1 MLLQET
7 FGTGIIEKLPMVK
20 KILLTISIIFF
31 FAFTAQ
37 VSFAQTVSPKP
48 TALPKAP
55 PTPVTSYATAKVISV
70 LSQGNKNIAGL
81 QHPYQKLQLQ
91 ILDGPDTGKTL
102 TLTYG
107 DMVSITQN
115 QEVTSGQT
123 IVLMKSATPRQT
135 TYQIVD
141 NYRLTNLYPIA
152 ILFLVVVLLVTRLK
166 GLGAIVGLA
175 ISLAVIIAFIVP
187 QILAGQDPLLASIVG
202 ALFIMVATMYLAHGF
217 SQKTNIALIATS
229 LALVLTGILS
239 YVAVHMTFLN
249 GLGSEDAASLQFG
262 STGTINFQ
270 GLLLGGIII
279 GSLGVLEDITTGLAA
294 SIQEL
299 SLANHKLKFRQLVGS
314 GLRIGSEHIAAL
326 VNTLVLAYAGVGLP
340 IFLFLVINPNHQPLW
355 FIINSELIME
365 EIVRTLAGGIG
376 LILAVPLT
384 AIFAAWAFQQK
395 GR

>member
-1 MLLQET
+1 
-7 FGTGIIEKLPMVK
+7 MVK
-20 KILLTISIIFF
+20 KILLAIVFVFF
-31 FAFTAQ
+31 SASLAP
-37 VSFAQTVSPKP
+37 VSFAQTATPTAKP
-48 TALPKAP
+48 TSLPKAP
-55 PTPVTSYATAKVISV
+55 PAPLENYTKAKVLSV
-70 LSQGNKNIAGL
+70 LAQGNKTVVGQA
-81 QHPYQKLQLQ
+81 HPYQKLQVQ
-91 ILDGPDTGKTL
+91 ILDGPEAGKTIRL
-102 TLTYG
+102 SYG
-107 DMVSITQN
+107 DQVTITPN
-115 QEVTSGQT
+115 QEVSAGQT
-123 IVLMKSATPRQT
+123 VVLLKSTSPQQT

-141 NYRLTNLYPIA
+141 NYRLNSLYPIA
-152 ILFLVVVLLVTRLK
+152 ILFLVVVLLVSRLK
-166 GLGAIVGLA
+166 GLGAIIGLG
-175 ISLAVIIAFIVP
+175 ISLFVIIAFIVP

-202 ALFIMVATMYLAHGF
+202 SLFIMVATMYLAHGF
-217 SQKTNIALIATS
+217 SQKTNIALISTS
-229 LALVLTGILS
+229 LALVLTGVLS
-239 YVAVHMTFLN
+239 YVAVHLTNLN

-299 SLANHKLKFRQLVGS
+299 SQANHKLKFRQLVNS

-355 FIINSELIME
+355 YILNSELIME

-376 LILAVPLT
+376 LIMAVPLT

-395 GR
+395 SR

>member
-1 MLLQET
+1 MSLFL
-7 FGTGIIEKLPMVK
+7 F
-20 KILLTISIIFF
+20 LTQ
-31 FAFTAQ
+31 A
-37 VSFAQTVSPKP
+37 
-48 TALPKAP
+48 
-55 PTPVTSYATAKVISV
+55 V
-70 LSQGNKNIAGL
+70 L
-81 QHPYQKLQLQ
+81 Y
-91 ILDGPDTGKTL
+91 TGKNAFAGDFWYWYNRKTSHGEKDFIDHQYYFL
-102 TLTYG
+102 FCFYRTGEFCPNCQPQTNRASQSTTNSSYTLTYG

>member
-1 MLLQET
+1 
-7 FGTGIIEKLPMVK
+7 MVK
-20 KILLTISIIFF
+20 KILLTICIILFC
-31 FAFTAQ
+31 AFTAPM
-37 VSFAQTVSPKP
+37 SFAQTVSPKP

-55 PTPVTSYATAKVISV
+55 PTPVTSYATAKVVSV
-70 LSQGNKNIAGL
+70 LSQGKKTVAGL
-81 QHPYQKLQLQ
+81 QYPYQKLQLQ
-91 ILDGPDTGKTL
+91 ILDNGEAGKTL

-107 DMVSITQN
+107 DMVTITPN
-115 QEVTSGQT
+115 QEVSAGQT
-123 IVLMKSATPRQT
+123 VILLKSVTPRQT

-141 NYRLTNLYPIA
+141 NYRLTTLYPIA
-152 ILFLVVVLLVTRLK
+152 ILFLIVVLLVTRLK
-166 GLGAIVGLA
+166 GLGAIVGLV

-202 ALFIMVATMYLAHGF
+202 SMFIMVATMYLAHGF

-239 YVAVHMTFLN
+239 YVAVHLTFLN

-262 STGTINFQ
+262 STGSINFQ

-384 AIFAAWAFQQK
+384 TIFAAWAFQQK